1 MIELQI
7 SDRILTEAKLRATK
21 LGKLNNSI
29 TEGAGNIAGYIGQ
42 LLVAEHL
49 NAEEPDNYN
58 FDVKKNNI
66 TYEVKTKR
74 CTSRPRQ
81 EYDCSVSDFNTKQNC
96 DYYLFVRVL
105 EDFSKAW
112 VLGKKKKADY
122 FKEAR
127 FCEKGKVDE
136 KSTFGWKFKANCY
149 NLSISE
155 LESL

>member
-7 SDRILTEAKLRATK
+7 SDEILTEAKSRATK

-42 LLVAEHL
+42 LLVAEYL
-49 NAEEPDNYN
+49 NAEEPDDYN
-58 FDVKKNNI
+58 FDVKKDNT

-74 CTSRPRQ
+74 CTSRPRK

-112 VLGKKKKADY
+112 ILGKKKKADY
-122 FKEAR
+122 FNEAR

-136 KSTFGWKFKANCY
+136 KSTLGWKFKADCY